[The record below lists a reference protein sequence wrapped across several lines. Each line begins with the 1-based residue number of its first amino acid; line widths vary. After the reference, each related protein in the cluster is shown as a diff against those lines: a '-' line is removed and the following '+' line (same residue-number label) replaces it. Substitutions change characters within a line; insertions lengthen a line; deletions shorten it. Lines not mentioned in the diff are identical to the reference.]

1 MRAQRPSSR
10 PAAIGAILGA
20 AVILAGAL
28 EDAWQWAVL
37 AGAALALAL
46 GRSPL
51 LVLLAGAAAGLLIG
65 R

>member
-1 MRAQRPSSR
+1 V
-10 PAAIGAILGA
+10 L
-20 AVILAGAL
+20 LAGAL

-37 AGAALALAL
+37 AAAALALAL

-51 LVLLAGAAAGLLIG
+51 LVLLAGAAAGLLLG